1 MTKRNQAFLNWLNA
15 LSDAFLIF
23 ASYLLSLFIRFK
35 LFSGVV
41 SLQLTSTKY
50 IVMAALYSLGIVV
63 VYYISKL
70 YESQR
75 MRKMGGAAFKII
87 VINGLGTLI
96 FIAILYINKV
106 IDFSRAT
113 LFAFWIISSAAV
125 IFKHSFVRL
134 ILHYYRKRGYNLR
147 HIAVV
152 GNGNLAFQYY
162 QDILNNPQF
171 GYRISGY
178 FSKVEKEGLGI
189 CLGAYETIGEYLEVH
204 DIDELVIALE
214 PHEIRFMKYVLEA
227 ADKEGVRVTLIPF
240 FNEYY
245 PAHPTFETIGNS
257 KTINLRAT
265 PLDNIGWAIVKRAI
279 DFFGSLVAIIIFA
292 IPMIFIAIGVKLSS
306 PGPVFFKQERVGLNK
321 KPFKMLKFRS
331 MKDTAEPIEK
341 LLSPEEYEQFV
352 KEYKLDNDPRITKI
366 GKFIRKTYI
375 DEIPQFVNVLQGRMS
390 IVGPRPILREELVN
404 YTEAEQEML
413 YSVMPGMTG
422 YWQSYGHDVADY
434 TGGKRQQMEL
444 YYAENASLLLDAKIL
459 FKTAALIISCVIG
472 AITGAK
478 KKQSTPCT

>member
-1 MTKRNQAFLNWLNA
+1 MYSILKRIFDIIISVTA
-15 LSDAFLIF
+15 LVVLSPVFLI
-23 ASYLLSLFIRFK
+23 
-35 LFSGVV
+35 V
-41 SLQLTSTKY
+41 SVLVKKEDGGSVFY
-50 IVMAALYSLGIVV
+50 VHRRLGIHKKEINVV
-63 VYYISKL
+63 
-70 YESQR
+70 
-75 MRKMGGAAFKII
+75 
-87 VINGLGTLI
+87 
-96 FIAILYINKV
+96 
-106 IDFSRAT
+106 
-113 LFAFWIISSAAV
+113 
-125 IFKHSFVRL
+125 
-134 ILHYYRKRGYNLR
+134 
-147 HIAVV
+147 
-152 GNGNLAFQYY
+152 
-162 QDILNNPQF
+162 
-171 GYRISGY
+171 
-178 FSKVEKEGLGI
+178 
-189 CLGAYETIGEYLEVH
+189 
-204 DIDELVIALE
+204 
-214 PHEIRFMKYVLEA
+214 
-227 ADKEGVRVTLIPF
+227 
-240 FNEYY
+240 
-245 PAHPTFETIGNS
+245 
-257 KTINLRAT
+257 
-265 PLDNIGWAIVKRAI
+265 
-279 DFFGSLVAIIIFA
+279 
-292 IPMIFIAIGVKLSS
+292 
-306 PGPVFFKQERVGLNK
+306 
-321 KPFKMLKFRS
+321 KFRS

>member
-331 MKDTAEPIEK
+331 MKTNIDHNGWST
-341 LLSPEEYEQFV
+341 
-352 KEYKLDNDPRITKI
+352 DNDDRKTRF
-366 GKFIRKTYI
+366 GSFIRKFSL
-375 DEIPQFVNVLQGRMS
+375 DEIPQFFNVLVGQMS
-390 IVGPRPILREELVN
+390 LVGPRPEIPFYVSQFKEEVPLYLVR
-404 YTEAEQEML
+404 QQIR
-413 YSVMPGMTG
+413 PGMTG
-422 YWQSYGHDVADY
+422 WAQVHGLRGDTSIEARVKYDIWYIENWSVA
-434 TGGKRQQMEL
+434 
-444 YYAENASLLLDAKIL
+444 LDIQIL
-459 FKTAALIISCVIG
+459 FKTVFGGMMNTEKI
-472 AITGAK
+472 K
-478 KKQSTPCT
+478 K